1 MKYQREDLE
10 NMSNEDLIK
19 VYRGAKTS
27 LKKEILTNLANSRKF
42 AILMENMY
50 LGELEQMAKIHPYK
64 EVILDAM
71 IDEMESHGTQFKFY
85 EGEHFEK
92 ERFNKFLNSL
102 QYKGLLTRIKETLT
116 RKPALSETLSKKIEQ
131 TKKLCEIE
139 VKRNSATGKKLEN
152 LETKGLDQSVNES
165 RVEVNNGEM
174 AKIFDR
180 YAKKA
185 REEGAFFGTYG
196 KETQVA
202 QKLKTQLKEEYMSML
217 GSEHEDVAQLIANS
231 EFENYSGKDIY
242 VPYNG
247 NFRAKNY
254 YSDYNQSISGETD
267 NRGWKKN
274 LLEIEQVQDFTA
286 GKHVFGEVFIVKS
299 EFNPTS
305 YAIKGKWAPVYEYY
319 TKNENGEMIRIGS
332 GKINSKTGKM
342 ETTISIDGQD
352 RSDDIRYGTEELT
365 KAKEDGTVIQFDSS
379 EYTGK
384 RTKISRK
391 DIEQVITTK
400 EIQEYLGKEK
410 HIADITQLKD
420 IPAVTYDENG
430 DPQTKNAY
438 MVASLDNGVE
448 TYEMVCVG
456 EDGKCEKYP
465 GMNKETL
472 LKKEIYFPTGMSTG
486 YNKQTSLNLLEKKQA
501 LETFRSKDG
510 VQYSAYRDEGGK
522 LRIAQ
527 MVEHFNGG
535 GIYAEEL
542 DTYSVVHEDI
552 ERIKEQ
558 SEEEQNKELTLLIEE
573 HEEKTTE
580 LNEKNK
586 EDDILSL

>member
-1 MKYQREDLE
+1 
-10 NMSNEDLIK
+10 
-19 VYRGAKTS
+19 
-27 LKKEILTNLANSRKF
+27 
-42 AILMENMY
+42 
-50 LGELEQMAKIHPYK
+50 
-64 EVILDAM
+64 
-71 IDEMESHGTQFKFY
+71 
-85 EGEHFEK
+85 
-92 ERFNKFLNSL
+92 
-102 QYKGLLTRIKETLT
+102 
-116 RKPALSETLSKKIEQ
+116 
-131 TKKLCEIE
+131 
-139 VKRNSATGKKLEN
+139 
-152 LETKGLDQSVNES
+152 
-165 RVEVNNGEM
+165 
-174 AKIFDR
+174 
-180 YAKKA
+180 
-185 REEGAFFGTYG
+185 
-196 KETQVA
+196 
-202 QKLKTQLKEEYMSML
+202 MSML

-400 EIQEYLGKEK
+400 EIQDYLGKENSSSY
-410 HIADITQLKD
+410 L
-420 IPAVTYDENG
+420 
-430 DPQTKNAY
+430 
-438 MVASLDNGVE
+438 
-448 TYEMVCVG
+448 
-456 EDGKCEKYP
+456 
-465 GMNKETL
+465 
-472 LKKEIYFPTGMSTG
+472 
-486 YNKQTSLNLLEKKQA
+486 
-501 LETFRSKDG
+501 
-510 VQYSAYRDEGGK
+510 
-522 LRIAQ
+522 
-527 MVEHFNGG
+527 
-535 GIYAEEL
+535 
-542 DTYSVVHEDI
+542 
-552 ERIKEQ
+552 
-558 SEEEQNKELTLLIEE
+558 
-573 HEEKTTE
+573 
-580 LNEKNK
+580 
-586 EDDILSL
+586 